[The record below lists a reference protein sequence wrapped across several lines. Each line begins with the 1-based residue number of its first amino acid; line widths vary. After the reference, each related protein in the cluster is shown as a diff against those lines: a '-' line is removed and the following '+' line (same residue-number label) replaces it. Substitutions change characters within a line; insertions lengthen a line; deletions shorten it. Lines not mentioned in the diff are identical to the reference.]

1 MRLDRTGSVIG
12 GEGGIRTHGTLAR
25 TTVFETAPIDHS
37 GTSPSDC
44 RPRNL
49 GGGNGEA
56 LSYSTGFLLPTP
68 APHRSGAPALPSLCL
83 TASDIAP
90 APSARMDEAA
100 ALVLNT
106 GSHAEPSRPKITIS
120 RAMSRLI
127 GRAFT
132 AVLAADH
139 GGSDLRRLGE
149 CMTQQIGKEPQ
160 SFALPSTFIVE
171 HQAPSRP
178 TPQGC

>member
-1 MRLDRTGSVIG
+1 VGFEPTVRLRAQRFS
-12 GEGGIRTHGTLAR
+12 
-25 TTVFETAPIDHS
+25 
-37 GTSPSDC
+37 
-44 RPRNL
+44 RPPR
-49 GGGNGEA
+49 
-56 LSYSTGFLLPTP
+56 STTP
-68 APHRSGAPALPSLCL
+68 APLHQIVGPEISGAGMVRRCHTAQVSSCQPRGAAPQRRAGPAISLRL

-100 ALVLNT
+100 ALVLNR

-139 GGSDLRRLGE
+139 VGSDLRRSGE

>member
-1 MRLDRTGSVIG
+1 MVRRC
-12 GEGGIRTHGTLAR
+12 H
-25 TTVFETAPIDHS
+25 TAQVS
-37 GTSPSDC
+37 SC
-44 RPRNL
+44 QPR
-49 GGGNGEA
+49 GAAPQRRAG
-56 LSYSTGFLLPTP
+56 P
-68 APHRSGAPALPSLCL
+68 AISLRL

-139 GGSDLRRLGE
+139 VGSDLRRSGE